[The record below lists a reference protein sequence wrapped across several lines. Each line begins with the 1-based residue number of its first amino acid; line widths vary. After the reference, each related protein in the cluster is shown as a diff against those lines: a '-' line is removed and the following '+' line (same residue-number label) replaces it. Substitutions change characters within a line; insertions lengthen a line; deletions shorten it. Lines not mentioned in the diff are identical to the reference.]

1 MSTIKRLAIND
12 EGFVFDPATGDS
24 FMLNA
29 TGATLL
35 RGLQEEL
42 DELAL
47 LERLIDRFDVEPA
60 QAAGDV
66 DDFLMQLRSQRIL

>member
-66 DDFLMQLRSQRIL
+66 DDFLMQLRSLRIL